1 MRLALSTYATLVAA
15 VTLTTSTLASCG
27 SKNGN
32 SFGDAGVDADF
43 ANNCGHADCDG
54 DGYAKPADCNDND
67 PMVNPEAYD
76 FPNDGIDNDCNGA
89 ADDPVETCETIPAQ
103 SPGSPTDF
111 VRAAD
116 MCQQKSK
123 TNDGTIFDPLV
134 HAEWGKLKGYGP
146 GQRLWTSET
155 KMQQVNIVSSFGDD
169 KPRRGQTMF
178 GLSNGP
184 WGTRTPRES
193 APLDD
198 PAFKL
203 NDACADIPLT
213 GADCTSLSNG
223 ASAGGLSVQD
233 WAELAVTVKVPSNVQ
248 TMVFDF
254 SFFSTE
260 FNQFWNA
267 ALNDAFFVLVTSQKL
282 AGTNVAK
289 DANGLAITVN
299 SGFFQLCAKAPGPPG
314 LSPDKSAALASCV
327 GIDGDASKSVFGSL
341 KSTGFDGAGS
351 NRSDGTALSQ
361 DGTKTYVYG
370 GGSGWLT
377 AKFAVVPREV
387 LTMRIIV
394 HDTFDGLKDS
404 AVLFDALRW
413 ERDAT
418 SGGVQRPPR

>member
-1 MRLALSTYATLVAA
+1 MRLALSTCALV
-15 VTLTTSTLASCG
+15 LAGGALVLSVPSCG
-27 SKNGN
+27 SKGGN
-32 SFGDAGVDADF
+32 AFDDAGVDADF
-43 ANNCGHADCDG
+43 SFSCGHADCDG

-67 PMVNPEAYD
+67 ATINPEAYD
-76 FPNDGIDNDCNGA
+76 FPDDAIDNDCDGVANN
-89 ADDPVETCETIPAQ
+89 PVESCETIPATA
-103 SPGSPTDF
+103 PGSPSDF
-111 VRAAD
+111 ARAAD
-116 MCQQKSK
+116 LCAQRSK
-123 TNDGTIFDPLV
+123 TNDGKIFDPLV
-134 HAEWGKLKGYGP
+134 HAEWGSLKGYGP
-146 GQRLWTSET
+146 GQRLWTSDT
-155 KMQQVNIVSSFGDD
+155 KMQQVNIVSSFGDNT
-169 KPRRGQTMF
+169 PRRGRTMC

-184 WGTRTPRES
+184 WGTKTPRES

-213 GADCTSLSNG
+213 GTDCTSLSNG

-233 WAELAVTVKVPSNVQ
+233 WAELKLTIKVPSNAQ

-282 AGTNVAK
+282 TGTNVAK
-289 DANGLAITVN
+289 DANGLAVTVN
-299 SGFFQLCAKAPGPPG
+299 SGFFQLCQKAPGPAG

-327 GIDGDASKSVFGSL
+327 GIAGDASKSVFGSL
-341 KSTGFDGAGS
+341 KGTWFDGAGS
-351 NRSDGTALSQ
+351 NPSDGTALSQ
-361 DGTKTYVYG
+361 DGTKMYVYG

-377 AKFAVVPREV
+377 AKFSVVPREV
-387 LTMRIIV
+387 LTVRILV

-404 AVLFDALRW
+404 AVLVDALRW
-413 ERDAT
+413 EPGAT